1 MTNRR
6 AFIRS
11 GASLATLAALPL
23 PVALAARRAQ
33 EIDGAALVLV
43 DRSLATSAAFA
54 AAAAADG
61 HAVRS
66 FDCDVAG
73 LWMSAIEPRL
83 RAGPVAIAGH
93 TSAPTLF
100 CLDLLAR
107 DYGARTARSVRVD
120 ADASVTWMIASIPGR
135 RAPLAPAAV
144 RTLRSESHA

>member
-1 MTNRR
+1 MVK
-6 AFIRS
+6 

-23 PVALAARRAQ
+23 PVVLAAPSRP
-33 EIDGAALVLV
+33 ELEAASLVVV
-43 DRSLATSAAFA
+43 DHGLDSAASFA

-61 HAVRS
+61 HTVLGFGR
-66 FDCDVAG
+66 DVAA

-93 TSAPTLF
+93 TSAATLF

-107 DYGARTARSVRVD
+107 DYGARTVQSV
-120 ADASVTWMIASIPGR
+120 ATGGSVTWLISSQRGR

-144 RTLRSESHA
+144 VRSAVHA